1 MSTLCLFFYN
11 SEYIMSFREGLGTNN
26 VFMFIILFVG
36 INGVVEAAVNF
47 IVGAAVTKT
56 LFTIFKK
63 YN

>member
-1 MSTLCLFFYN
+1 
-11 SEYIMSFREGLGTNN
+11 MSFRETLGANN

-36 INGVVEAAVNF
+36 INGVVEAVVNF